1 MQTIANLSVTMPLL
15 AILSTNLQLH
25 DLLLIGVG
33 GFFLIVLLQ
42 VHGREEH
49 LLPLHMVAGPASSGC
64 PNSGCPAVLTTSVDT
79 VS

>member
-1 MQTIANLSVTMPLL
+1 MPLL

-33 GFFLIVLLQ
+33 GFGIVLLQ

-49 LLPLHMVAGPASSGC
+49 LLPLLMVAGPPSEG
-64 PNSGCPAVLTTSVDT
+64 SVSHT
-79 VS
+79 RI